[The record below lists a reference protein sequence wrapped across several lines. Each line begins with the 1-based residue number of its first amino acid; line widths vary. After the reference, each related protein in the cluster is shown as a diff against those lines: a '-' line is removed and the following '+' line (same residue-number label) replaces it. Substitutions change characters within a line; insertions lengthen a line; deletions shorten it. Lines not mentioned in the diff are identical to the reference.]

1 MVDSTSTKVWLF
13 AGSEGGANRFADQLS
28 LVSTAQVAGVDPGSY
43 IADVLRRL
51 DTWPHARLGELL
63 PHLWAIGAESDEQTA
78 Q

>member
-43 IADVLRRL
+43 IANVLPRL

-63 PHLWAIGAESDEQTA
+63 PHLWAIGDESDEQAA